1 MWKRLLVFGP
11 PTLALALLAGW
22 WVTQRAGIVD
32 VVPTRDETFLTNP
45 YAVLVMIGYA
55 VVLGVSGF
63 RPRQSVLLLIVLVG
77 LQLFFWPARFSQLSW
92 VGYLIL
98 LPLPA
103 VVARSSSPRAR
114 TSALALLLA
123 TSAAIGALLTI
134 PALSVSGRWGLVNGR
149 PWDGALAVNALVW
162 VVVCL
167 AAAAGSWKV
176 GRDRRAGRAEAA
188 AGGLPV
194 AVPESVGT
202 LSPREREIF
211 ALVVEG
217 RSNADIA
224 RSAFISEATVKSHV
238 GKILTKLGLSS
249 RSELIAFAYR
259 TGLITPNSPE

>member
-11 PTLALALLAGW
+11 PSLALALLAGW

-77 LQLFFWPARFSQLSW
+77 LQLLFWPARFSQLSW

-103 VVARSSSPRAR
+103 VVARSSSAHAR
-114 TSALALLLA
+114 TSALALLLTA
-123 TSAAIGALLTI
+123 SAAIGALLTI
-134 PALSVSGRWGLVNGR
+134 PALSVSGQWGLVNGR
-149 PWDGALAVNALVW
+149 PWDGDLAVNALVW
-162 VVVCL
+162 VVVSL
-167 AAAAGSWKV
+167 AATAGSWKV
-176 GRDRRAGRAEAA
+176 GRDRRPERVEPALR
-188 AGGLPV
+188 GLPV
-194 AVPESVGT
+194 ADPEPVSM

-211 ALVVEG
+211 ALVAEG

-224 RSAFISEATVKSHV
+224 RSAFISEATVKTHV